1 MCVFN
6 PKLLLNP
13 TEDFTSARPRRELK
27 VAGLAIP
34 LVPPSPTSCRTEKKT
49 YVLVL
54 FPLR

>member
-49 YVLVL
+49 YVLLL